1 MVLVLNSTP
10 LIYLGKTEALKLLK
24 DLKERK
30 VTSQTVHN
38 EVVKKGKKI
47 GAEDSFLVEKL
58 FEEETIEIEN
68 IKKDELLEK
77 LTEIPGL
84 HKADAEV
91 LTLATQSGGI
101 AIIDDEKARNVAD
114 LKNIPNHGTAYLLLK
129 LEKTG
134 KLSKEKVR
142 KILDKMI
149 REGWR
154 CSTEIYAEILKAL
167 DF

>member
-10 LIYLGKTEALKLLK
+10 LIYLGKTEALELFEELE
-24 DLKERK
+24 ERK
-30 VTSQTVHN
+30 LTSQTVYD
-38 EVVKKGKKI
+38 EVVKKGKTI

-58 FEEETIEIEN
+58 FEEEIIEIEN
-68 IKKDELLEK
+68 IKKEGLLEK
-77 LTEIPGL
+77 LNEIPGL
-84 HKADAEV
+84 HKADSEV
-91 LTLATQSGGI
+91 LTLARQSSGI

-134 KLSKEKVR
+134 NLSKEKAR

-149 REGWR
+149 KEGWR